1 MSKKTFLSR
10 SAAIAMSAVLLSSSM
25 SAYAV
30 SDISNHWA
38 KDNIQKFIDAGIING
53 YQDDTFRP
61 DNNMTRAEFATILSK
76 LLDDPNVPTEHRYT
90 DVPEN
95 AWYFDAVQKLCTLQ
109 IVSEDEKFNPQNNV
123 TREQVMVML
132 ARAMRLTATDTTVVN
147 KFSDA
152 DKISD
157 YALNAVAA
165 FVEKGYTNG
174 YEDGT
179 IRPKNN
185 ITRAECVKL
194 IDSLNLVPD
203 ADSLEGI
210 MKSIYKGVT
219 AQIPATDITTI
230 TADNVQYYL
239 GLKTMD
245 GIEEAIASEP
255 MISSAAH
262 SVCLVRVKDGTDVTK
277 MMNDIKENVNPQKWI
292 CVGVDPKNV
301 MVANQGNLILLVMD
315 DTAPQGFV
323 DSFNAIELGG
333 DTEEKP
339 EEKPEQDK
347 PVVTADGL
355 IQYNDFY
362 MDSMGT
368 INTQY
373 VTNFASKIES
383 ISNEYLKDAAN
394 IYYAVI
400 PSKQYFINDKVET
413 PFDYTSMMNIIR
425 SGIKSAKEI
434 DLTGTLELEDYLKTD
449 PHWKQEGLQEVLNTL
464 GKTMGFT
471 VDLSTYTK
479 NSVPNFTG
487 QHGYKKENFAHETM
501 TYLTNDAINN
511 AVVDNFV
518 DKTFTKVY
526 NTAKLE
532 SDTPYDMFLSGPT
545 PLITITNESAK
556 TDKELV
562 MFRDSYACSLA
573 PLLIENYKTITLVDL
588 RYMASSLLPQHVD
601 FTGKDV
607 LFMYNDQIINTVV
620 LK

>member
-30 SDISNHWA
+30 NDISNHWA
-38 KDNIQKFIDAGIING
+38 KDYIEKFIDAGVING
-53 YQDDTFRP
+53 YEDDTFRP
-61 DNNMTRAEFATILSK
+61 NNNMTRAEFATVLSK
-76 LLDDPNVPTEHRYT
+76 LLDDPSVPTDHRYT
-90 DVPEN
+90 DVPES

-109 IVSEDEKFNPQNNV
+109 IISEDEKFNPQNNI

-132 ARAMRLTATDTTVVN
+132 ARATRLTATDTSVVN

-152 DKISD
+152 NTISD
-157 YALNAVAA
+157 YALDAVAA
-165 FVEKGYTNG
+165 FVENGYTNG
-174 YEDGT
+174 YQDGT

-203 ADSLEGI
+203 ANSLEGI
-210 MKSIYKGVT
+210 MKSIYEGVELET
-219 AQIPATDITTI
+219 PATAITTI
-230 TADNVQYYL
+230 TADNVEYYL
-239 GLKTMD
+239 GLKTID

-255 MISSAAH
+255 MMSSSAH

-292 CVGVDPKNV
+292 CVGVDPENV
-301 MVANQGNLILLVMD
+301 MVTNKGNLILLVMD
-315 DTAPQGFV
+315 NTNPQGII
-323 DSFNAIELGG
+323 DSFNALELDGE
-333 DTEEKP
+333 TEEKP
-339 EEKPEQDK
+339 EEDK
-347 PVVTADGL
+347 PIVNADGL

-368 INTQY
+368 INTEY
-373 VTNFASKIES
+373 VTNFTNKVES
-383 ISNEYLKDAAN
+383 VCKEYLSGSSN

-400 PSKQYFINDKVET
+400 PSKQYFINDKVEN

-425 SGIKSAKEI
+425 SGITSAKEI
-434 DLTGTLELEDYLKTD
+434 DLTGTLELDDYLKTD
-449 PHWKQEGLQEVLNTL
+449 PHWKQEGLQGVLDAL
-464 GKTMGFT
+464 GETMGFT
-471 VDLSTYTK
+471 VDLSTFTK

-487 QHGYKKENFAHETM
+487 QHGYNKENFAHETM
-501 TYLTNDAINN
+501 TYLTNEAIDN
-511 AVVDNFV
+511 ATVDNFQ
-518 DKTFTKVY
+518 DKDFTKVY

-532 SDTPYDMFLSGPT
+532 TATPYDMFLSGST
-545 PLITITNESAK
+545 PLLTITNDSAK
-556 TDKELV
+556 SDKELV

-588 RYMASSLLPQHVD
+588 RYMASSLLPQYVD

-620 LK
+620 LR

>member
-30 SDISNHWA
+30 NDISNHWA
-38 KDNIQKFIDAGIING
+38 KDYIEKFIDAGVING
-53 YQDDTFRP
+53 YEDDTFRP
-61 DNNMTRAEFATILSK
+61 NNNMTRAEFATVLSK
-76 LLDDPNVPTEHRYT
+76 LLDDPSVPTDHRYT
-90 DVPEN
+90 DVPES

-109 IVSEDEKFNPQNNV
+109 IISEDEKFNPQHNI

-132 ARAMRLTATDTTVVN
+132 ARATRLTATDTSVVN

-152 DKISD
+152 NTISD
-157 YALNAVAA
+157 YALDAVAA
-165 FVEKGYTNG
+165 FVENGYTNG
-174 YEDGT
+174 YQDGT

-203 ADSLEGI
+203 ANSLEGI
-210 MKSIYKGVT
+210 MKSIYEGVELET
-219 AQIPATDITTI
+219 PATAITTI
-230 TADNVQYYL
+230 TADNVEYYL
-239 GLKTMD
+239 GLKTID

-255 MISSAAH
+255 MMSSSAH

-292 CVGVDPKNV
+292 CVGVDPENV
-301 MVANQGNLILLVMD
+301 MVTNKGNLILLVMD
-315 DTAPQGFV
+315 NTNPQGII
-323 DSFNAIELGG
+323 DSFNALELDGE
-333 DTEEKP
+333 TEEKP
-339 EEKPEQDK
+339 EEDK
-347 PVVTADGL
+347 PIVNADGL

-368 INTQY
+368 INTEY
-373 VTNFASKIES
+373 VTNFTNKVES
-383 ISNEYLKDAAN
+383 VCKEYLSGASN

-400 PSKQYFINDKVET
+400 PSKQYFINDKVEN

-425 SGIKSAKEI
+425 SGITSAKEI
-434 DLTGTLELEDYLKTD
+434 DLTGTLELDDYLKTD
-449 PHWKQEGLQEVLNTL
+449 PHWKQEGLQGVLDAL
-464 GKTMGFT
+464 GETMGFT
-471 VDLSTYTK
+471 VDLSTFTK

-487 QHGYKKENFAHETM
+487 QHGYNKENFAHETM
-501 TYLTNDAINN
+501 TYLTNEAIDN
-511 AVVDNFV
+511 ATVDNFQ
-518 DKTFTKVY
+518 DKDFTKVY

-532 SDTPYDMFLSGPT
+532 TATPYDMFLSGST
-545 PLITITNESAK
+545 PLLTITNDSAK
-556 TDKELV
+556 SDKELV

-588 RYMASSLLPQHVD
+588 RYMASSLLPQYVD

-620 LK
+620 LR

>member
-30 SDISNHWA
+30 NDISNHWA
-38 KDNIQKFIDAGIING
+38 KDYIEKFIDAGVING
-53 YQDDTFRP
+53 YEDDTFRP
-61 DNNMTRAEFATILSK
+61 NNNMTRAEFATVLSK
-76 LLDDPNVPTEHRYT
+76 LLDDPSVPTDHRYT
-90 DVPEN
+90 DVPES

-109 IVSEDEKFNPQNNV
+109 IISEDEKFNPQNNI

-132 ARAMRLTATDTTVVN
+132 ARATRLTATDKSVVN

-152 DKISD
+152 NTISD
-157 YALNAVAA
+157 YALDAVAA
-165 FVEKGYTNG
+165 FVENGYTNG
-174 YEDGT
+174 YQDGT

-203 ADSLEGI
+203 ANSLEGI
-210 MKSIYKGVT
+210 MKSIYEGVELET
-219 AQIPATDITTI
+219 PATAITTI
-230 TADNVQYYL
+230 TADNVEYYL
-239 GLKTMD
+239 GLKTID

-255 MISSAAH
+255 MMSSSAH

-277 MMNDIKENVNPQKWI
+277 MMSDIKENVNPQKWI
-292 CVGVDPKNV
+292 CVGVDPENV
-301 MVANQGNLILLVMD
+301 MVTNKGNLILLVMD
-315 DTAPQGFV
+315 NTNPQGII
-323 DSFNAIELGG
+323 DSFNALELDGE
-333 DTEEKP
+333 TEEKP
-339 EEKPEQDK
+339 EEDK
-347 PVVTADGL
+347 PIVNADGL

-368 INTQY
+368 INTEY
-373 VTNFASKIES
+373 VTNFTNKVES
-383 ISNEYLKDAAN
+383 VCKEYLSGASN

-400 PSKQYFINDKVET
+400 PSKQYFINDKVEN

-425 SGIKSAKEI
+425 SGITSAKEI
-434 DLTGTLELEDYLKTD
+434 DLTGTLELDDYLKTD
-449 PHWKQEGLQEVLNTL
+449 PHWKQEGLQGVLDAL
-464 GKTMGFT
+464 GETMGFT
-471 VDLSTYTK
+471 VDLSTFTK

-487 QHGYKKENFAHETM
+487 QHGYNKENFAHETM
-501 TYLTNDAINN
+501 TYLTNEAIDN
-511 AVVDNFV
+511 ATVDNFQ
-518 DKTFTKVY
+518 DKDFTKVY

-532 SDTPYDMFLSGPT
+532 TATPYDMFLSGST
-545 PLITITNESAK
+545 PLLTITNDSAK
-556 TDKELV
+556 SDKELV

-588 RYMASSLLPQHVD
+588 RYMASSLLPQYVD

-620 LK
+620 LR

>member
-30 SDISNHWA
+30 NDISNHWA
-38 KDNIQKFIDAGIING
+38 KDYIEKFIDAGVING
-53 YQDDTFRP
+53 YEDDTFRP
-61 DNNMTRAEFATILSK
+61 NNNMTRAEFATVLSK
-76 LLDDPNVPTEHRYT
+76 LLDDPSVPTDHRYT
-90 DVPEN
+90 DVPES

-109 IVSEDEKFNPQNNV
+109 IISEDEKFNPQNNI

-132 ARAMRLTATDTTVVN
+132 ARATRLTATDTSVVN

-152 DKISD
+152 NTISD
-157 YALNAVAA
+157 YALDAVAA
-165 FVEKGYTNG
+165 FVENGYTNG
-174 YEDGT
+174 YQDGT

-203 ADSLEGI
+203 ANSLEGI
-210 MKSIYKGVT
+210 MKSIYEGVEFET
-219 AQIPATDITTI
+219 PATAITTI
-230 TADNVQYYL
+230 TADNVEYYL
-239 GLKTMD
+239 GLKTID

-255 MISSAAH
+255 MMSSSAH

-292 CVGVDPKNV
+292 CVGVDPENV
-301 MVANQGNLILLVMD
+301 MVTNKGNLILLVMD
-315 DTAPQGFV
+315 NTNPQGII
-323 DSFNAIELGG
+323 DSFNALELDGE
-333 DTEEKP
+333 TEEKP
-339 EEKPEQDK
+339 EEDK
-347 PVVTADGL
+347 PIVNADGL

-368 INTQY
+368 INTEY
-373 VTNFASKIES
+373 VTNFTSKVES
-383 ISNEYLKDAAN
+383 VCKEYLSGASN

-400 PSKQYFINDKVET
+400 PSKQYFINDKVEN

-425 SGIKSAKEI
+425 SGITSAKEI
-434 DLTGTLELEDYLKTD
+434 DLTGTLELDDYLKTD
-449 PHWKQEGLQEVLNTL
+449 PHWKQEGLQGVLDAL
-464 GKTMGFT
+464 GETMGFT
-471 VDLSTYTK
+471 VDLSTFTK

-487 QHGYKKENFAHETM
+487 QHGYNKENFAHETM
-501 TYLTNDAINN
+501 TYLTNEAIDN
-511 AVVDNFV
+511 ATVDNFQ
-518 DKTFTKVY
+518 DKDFTKVY

-532 SDTPYDMFLSGPT
+532 TSTPYDMFLSGST
-545 PLITITNESAK
+545 PLLTITNDSAK
-556 TDKELV
+556 SDKELV

-588 RYMASSLLPQHVD
+588 RYMASSLLPQYVD

-620 LK
+620 LR

>member
-30 SDISNHWA
+30 NDISNHWA
-38 KDNIQKFIDAGIING
+38 KDYIEKFIDAGVING
-53 YQDDTFRP
+53 YEDDTFRP
-61 DNNMTRAEFATILSK
+61 NNNMTRAEFATVLSK
-76 LLDDPNVPTEHRYT
+76 LLDDPSVPTDHRYT
-90 DVPEN
+90 DVPES

-109 IVSEDEKFNPQNNV
+109 IISEDEKFNPQNNI

-132 ARAMRLTATDTTVVN
+132 ARATRLTATDTSVVN

-152 DKISD
+152 NTISD
-157 YALNAVAA
+157 YALDAVAA
-165 FVEKGYTNG
+165 FVENGYTNG
-174 YEDGT
+174 YQDGT

-203 ADSLEGI
+203 ANSLEGI
-210 MKSIYKGVT
+210 MKSIYEGVELET
-219 AQIPATDITTI
+219 PATAITTI
-230 TADNVQYYL
+230 TADNVEYYL
-239 GLKTMD
+239 GLKTID

-255 MISSAAH
+255 MMSSSAH

-292 CVGVDPKNV
+292 CVGVDPENV
-301 MVANQGNLILLVMD
+301 MVTNKGNLILLVMD
-315 DTAPQGFV
+315 NTNPQGII
-323 DSFNAIELGG
+323 DSFNALELDGE
-333 DTEEKP
+333 TEEKP
-339 EEKPEQDK
+339 EEDK
-347 PVVTADGL
+347 PIVNADGL

-368 INTQY
+368 MNTEY
-373 VTNFASKIES
+373 ITNFTNKVES
-383 ISNEYLKDAAN
+383 VCKEYLSGTSN

-400 PSKQYFINDKVET
+400 PSKQYFINDKVEN

-425 SGIKSAKEI
+425 SGITSAKEI
-434 DLTGTLELEDYLKTD
+434 DLTGTLELDDYLKTD
-449 PHWKQEGLQEVLNTL
+449 PHWKQEGLQGVLDAL
-464 GKTMGFT
+464 GETMGFT
-471 VDLSTYTK
+471 VDLSTFTK

-487 QHGYKKENFAHETM
+487 QHGYNKENFAHETM
-501 TYLTNDAINN
+501 TYLTNEAIDN
-511 AVVDNFV
+511 ATVDNFQ
-518 DKTFTKVY
+518 DKDFTKVY

-532 SDTPYDMFLSGPT
+532 TATPYDMFLSGST
-545 PLITITNESAK
+545 PLLTITNDSAK
-556 TDKELV
+556 SDKELV

-588 RYMASSLLPQHVD
+588 RYMASSLLPQYVD

-620 LK
+620 LR

>member
-30 SDISNHWA
+30 NDISNHWA
-38 KDNIQKFIDAGIING
+38 KDYIEKFIDAGVING
-53 YQDDTFRP
+53 YEDDTFRP
-61 DNNMTRAEFATILSK
+61 NNNMTRAEFATVLSK
-76 LLDDPNVPTEHRYT
+76 LLDDPSVPTDHRYT
-90 DVPEN
+90 DVPES

-109 IVSEDEKFNPQNNV
+109 IISEDEKFNPQNNI

-132 ARAMRLTATDTTVVN
+132 ARATRLTATDTSVVN

-152 DKISD
+152 NTISD
-157 YALNAVAA
+157 YALDAVAA
-165 FVEKGYTNG
+165 FVENGYTNG
-174 YEDGT
+174 YQDGT

-203 ADSLEGI
+203 ANSLEGI
-210 MKSIYKGVT
+210 MKSIYEGVEFET
-219 AQIPATDITTI
+219 PATAITTI
-230 TADNVQYYL
+230 TADNVEYYL
-239 GLKTMD
+239 GLKTID

-255 MISSAAH
+255 MMSSSAH

-277 MMNDIKENVNPQKWI
+277 MMSDIKENVNPQKWI
-292 CVGVDPKNV
+292 CVGVDPENV
-301 MVANQGNLILLVMD
+301 MVTNKGNLILLVMD
-315 DTAPQGFV
+315 NTNPQGII
-323 DSFNAIELGG
+323 DSFNALELDGE
-333 DTEEKP
+333 TEEKP
-339 EEKPEQDK
+339 EEDK
-347 PVVTADGL
+347 PIVNADGL

-368 INTQY
+368 INTEY
-373 VTNFASKIES
+373 VTNFTNKVES
-383 ISNEYLKDAAN
+383 VCKEYLSGASN

-400 PSKQYFINDKVET
+400 PSKQYFINDKVEN

-425 SGIKSAKEI
+425 SGITSAKEI
-434 DLTGTLELEDYLKTD
+434 DLTGTLELDDYLKTD
-449 PHWKQEGLQEVLNTL
+449 PHWKQEGLQGVLDAL
-464 GKTMGFT
+464 GETMGFT
-471 VDLSTYTK
+471 VDLSTFTK

-487 QHGYKKENFAHETM
+487 QHGYNKENFAHETM
-501 TYLTNDAINN
+501 TYLTNEAIDN
-511 AVVDNFV
+511 ATVDNFQ
-518 DKTFTKVY
+518 DKDFTKVY

-532 SDTPYDMFLSGPT
+532 TATPYDMFLSGST
-545 PLITITNESAK
+545 PLLTITNDSAK
-556 TDKELV
+556 SDKELV

-588 RYMASSLLPQHVD
+588 RYMASSLLPQYVD

-620 LK
+620 LR

>member
-30 SDISNHWA
+30 NDISNHWA
-38 KDNIQKFIDAGIING
+38 KDYIEKFIDAGVING
-53 YQDDTFRP
+53 YEDDTFRP
-61 DNNMTRAEFATILSK
+61 NNNMTRAEFATVLSK
-76 LLDDPNVPTEHRYT
+76 LLDDPSVPTDHRYT
-90 DVPEN
+90 DVPES

-109 IVSEDEKFNPQNNV
+109 IISEDEKFNPQNNI

-132 ARAMRLTATDTTVVN
+132 ARATRLTATDTSVVN

-152 DKISD
+152 NTISD
-157 YALNAVAA
+157 YALDAVAA
-165 FVEKGYTNG
+165 FVENGYTNG
-174 YEDGT
+174 YQDGT

-203 ADSLEGI
+203 ANSLEGI
-210 MKSIYKGVT
+210 MKSIYEGVELET
-219 AQIPATDITTI
+219 PATAITTI
-230 TADNVQYYL
+230 TADNVEYYL
-239 GLKTMD
+239 GLKTID

-255 MISSAAH
+255 MMSSSAH

-277 MMNDIKENVNPQKWI
+277 MMSDIKENVNPQKWI
-292 CVGVDPKNV
+292 CVGVDPENV
-301 MVANQGNLILLVMD
+301 MVTNKGNLILLVMD
-315 DTAPQGFV
+315 NTNPQGII
-323 DSFNAIELGG
+323 DSFNALELDGE
-333 DTEEKP
+333 TEEKP
-339 EEKPEQDK
+339 EEDK
-347 PVVTADGL
+347 PIVNADGL

-368 INTQY
+368 INTEY
-373 VTNFASKIES
+373 VTNFTSKVES
-383 ISNEYLKDAAN
+383 VCKEYLSGASN

-400 PSKQYFINDKVET
+400 PSKQYFINDKVEN

-425 SGIKSAKEI
+425 SGITSAKEI
-434 DLTGTLELEDYLKTD
+434 DLTGTLELDDYLKTD
-449 PHWKQEGLQEVLNTL
+449 PHWKQEGLQGVLDAL
-464 GKTMGFT
+464 GETMGFT
-471 VDLSTYTK
+471 VDLSTFTK

-487 QHGYKKENFAHETM
+487 QHGYNKENFAHETM
-501 TYLTNDAINN
+501 TYLTNEAIDN
-511 AVVDNFV
+511 ATVDNFQ
-518 DKTFTKVY
+518 DKDFTKVY

-532 SDTPYDMFLSGPT
+532 TSTPYDMFLSGST
-545 PLITITNESAK
+545 PLLTITNDSAK
-556 TDKELV
+556 SDKELV

-588 RYMASSLLPQHVD
+588 RYMASSLLPQYVD

-620 LK
+620 LR

>member
-30 SDISNHWA
+30 NDISNHWA
-38 KDNIQKFIDAGIING
+38 KDYIEKFIDAGVING
-53 YQDDTFRP
+53 YEDDTFRP
-61 DNNMTRAEFATILSK
+61 NNNMTRAEFATVLSK
-76 LLDDPNVPTEHRYT
+76 LLDDPSVPTDHRYT
-90 DVPEN
+90 DVPES

-109 IVSEDEKFNPQNNV
+109 IISEDEKFNPQNNI

-132 ARAMRLTATDTTVVN
+132 ARATRLTATDTSVVN

-152 DKISD
+152 NTISD
-157 YALNAVAA
+157 YALDAVAA
-165 FVEKGYTNG
+165 FVENGYTNG
-174 YEDGT
+174 YQDGT

-203 ADSLEGI
+203 ANSLEGI
-210 MKSIYKGVT
+210 MKSIYEGVELET
-219 AQIPATDITTI
+219 PATAITTI
-230 TADNVQYYL
+230 TADNVEYYL
-239 GLKTMD
+239 GLKTID

-255 MISSAAH
+255 MMSSSAH

-292 CVGVDPKNV
+292 CVGVDPENV
-301 MVANQGNLILLVMD
+301 MVTNKGNLILLVMD
-315 DTAPQGFV
+315 NTNPQGII
-323 DSFNAIELGG
+323 DSFNALELDGE
-333 DTEEKP
+333 TEEKP
-339 EEKPEQDK
+339 EEDK
-347 PVVTADGL
+347 PIVNADGL

-368 INTQY
+368 INTEY
-373 VTNFASKIES
+373 VTNFTNKVES
-383 ISNEYLKDAAN
+383 VCKEYLSGAPN

-400 PSKQYFINDKVET
+400 PSKQYFINDKVEN

-425 SGIKSAKEI
+425 SGITSAKEI
-434 DLTGTLELEDYLKTD
+434 DLTGTLELDDYLKTD
-449 PHWKQEGLQEVLNTL
+449 PHWKQEGLQGVLDAL
-464 GKTMGFT
+464 GETMGFT
-471 VDLSTYTK
+471 VDLSTFTK

-487 QHGYKKENFAHETM
+487 QHGYNKENFAHETM
-501 TYLTNDAINN
+501 TYLTNEAIDN
-511 AVVDNFV
+511 ATVDNFQ
-518 DKTFTKVY
+518 DKDFTKVY

-532 SDTPYDMFLSGPT
+532 TATPYDMFLSGST
-545 PLITITNESAK
+545 PLLTITNDSAK
-556 TDKELV
+556 SDKELV

-588 RYMASSLLPQHVD
+588 RYMASSLLPQYVD

-620 LK
+620 LR

>member
-30 SDISNHWA
+30 NDISNHWA
-38 KDNIQKFIDAGIING
+38 KDYIEKFIDAGVING
-53 YQDDTFRP
+53 YEDDTFRP
-61 DNNMTRAEFATILSK
+61 NNNMTRAEFATVLSK
-76 LLDDPNVPTEHRYT
+76 LLDDPSVPTDHRYT
-90 DVPEN
+90 DVPES

-109 IVSEDEKFNPQNNV
+109 IISEDEKFNPQNNI

-132 ARAMRLTATDTTVVN
+132 ARATRLTATDTSVVN

-152 DKISD
+152 NTISD
-157 YALNAVAA
+157 YALDAVAA
-165 FVEKGYTNG
+165 FVENGYTNG
-174 YEDGT
+174 YQDGT

-203 ADSLEGI
+203 ANSLEGI
-210 MKSIYKGVT
+210 MKSIYEGVEFE
-219 AQIPATDITTI
+219 APATAITTI
-230 TADNVQYYL
+230 TADNVEYYL
-239 GLKTMD
+239 GLKTID

-255 MISSAAH
+255 MMSSSAH

-292 CVGVDPKNV
+292 CVGVDPENV
-301 MVANQGNLILLVMD
+301 MVTNKGNLILLVMD
-315 DTAPQGFV
+315 NTNPQGII
-323 DSFNAIELGG
+323 DSFNALELDGE
-333 DTEEKP
+333 TEEKP
-339 EEKPEQDK
+339 EEDK
-347 PVVTADGL
+347 PIVNADGL

-368 INTQY
+368 INTEY
-373 VTNFASKIES
+373 VTNFTNKVES
-383 ISNEYLKDAAN
+383 VCKEYLSGASN

-400 PSKQYFINDKVET
+400 PSKQYFINDKVEN

-425 SGIKSAKEI
+425 SGITSAKEI
-434 DLTGTLELEDYLKTD
+434 DLTGTLELDDYLKTD
-449 PHWKQEGLQEVLNTL
+449 PHWKQEGLQGVLDAL
-464 GKTMGFT
+464 GETMGFT
-471 VDLSTYTK
+471 VDLSTFTK

-487 QHGYKKENFAHETM
+487 QHGYNKENFAHETM
-501 TYLTNDAINN
+501 TYLTNEAIDN
-511 AVVDNFV
+511 ATVDNFQ
-518 DKTFTKVY
+518 DKDFTKVY

-532 SDTPYDMFLSGPT
+532 TSTPYDMFLSGST
-545 PLITITNESAK
+545 PLLTITNDSAK
-556 TDKELV
+556 SDKELV

-588 RYMASSLLPQHVD
+588 RYMASSLLPQYVD

-620 LK
+620 LR

>member
-30 SDISNHWA
+30 NDISNHWA
-38 KDNIQKFIDAGIING
+38 KDYIEKFIDAGVING
-53 YQDDTFRP
+53 YEDDTFRP
-61 DNNMTRAEFATILSK
+61 NNNMTRAEFATVLSK
-76 LLDDPNVPTEHRYT
+76 LLDDPSVPTDHRYT
-90 DVPEN
+90 DVPES

-109 IVSEDEKFNPQNNV
+109 IISEDEKFNPQNNI

-132 ARAMRLTATDTTVVN
+132 ARATRLTATDTSVVN

-152 DKISD
+152 NTISD
-157 YALNAVAA
+157 YALDAVAA
-165 FVEKGYTNG
+165 FVENGYTNG
-174 YEDGT
+174 YQDGT

-203 ADSLEGI
+203 ANSLEGI
-210 MKSIYKGVT
+210 MKSIYEGVEFE
-219 AQIPATDITTI
+219 APATAITTI
-230 TADNVQYYL
+230 TADNVEYYL
-239 GLKTMD
+239 GLKTID

-255 MISSAAH
+255 MMSSSAH

-277 MMNDIKENVNPQKWI
+277 MMSDIKENVNPQKWI
-292 CVGVDPKNV
+292 CVGVDPENV
-301 MVANQGNLILLVMD
+301 MVTNKGNLILLVMD
-315 DTAPQGFV
+315 NTNPQGII
-323 DSFNAIELGG
+323 DSFNALELDGE
-333 DTEEKP
+333 TEEKP
-339 EEKPEQDK
+339 EEDK
-347 PVVTADGL
+347 PIVNADGL

-368 INTQY
+368 INTEY
-373 VTNFASKIES
+373 VTNFTNKVES
-383 ISNEYLKDAAN
+383 VCKEYLSGASN

-400 PSKQYFINDKVET
+400 PSKQYFINDKVEN

-425 SGIKSAKEI
+425 SGITSAKEI
-434 DLTGTLELEDYLKTD
+434 DLTGTLELDDYLKTD
-449 PHWKQEGLQEVLNTL
+449 PHWKQEGLQGVLDAL
-464 GKTMGFT
+464 GETMGFT
-471 VDLSTYTK
+471 VDLSTFTK

-487 QHGYKKENFAHETM
+487 QHGYNKENFAHETM
-501 TYLTNDAINN
+501 TYLTNEAIDN
-511 AVVDNFV
+511 ATVDNFQ
-518 DKTFTKVY
+518 DKDFTKVY

-532 SDTPYDMFLSGPT
+532 TATPYDMFLSGST
-545 PLITITNESAK
+545 PLLTITNDSAK
-556 TDKELV
+556 SDKELV

-588 RYMASSLLPQHVD
+588 RYMASSLLPQYVD

-620 LK
+620 LR

>member
-30 SDISNHWA
+30 NDISNHWA
-38 KDNIQKFIDAGIING
+38 KDYIEKFIDAGVING
-53 YQDDTFRP
+53 YEDDTFRP
-61 DNNMTRAEFATILSK
+61 NNNMTRAEFATVLSK
-76 LLDDPNVPTEHRYT
+76 LLDDPSVPTDHRYT
-90 DVPEN
+90 DVPES

-109 IVSEDEKFNPQNNV
+109 IISEDEKFNPQNNI

-132 ARAMRLTATDTTVVN
+132 ARATRLTATDTSVVN

-152 DKISD
+152 NTISD
-157 YALNAVAA
+157 YALDAVAA
-165 FVEKGYTNG
+165 FVENGYTNG
-174 YEDGT
+174 YQDGT

-203 ADSLEGI
+203 ANSLEGI
-210 MKSIYKGVT
+210 MKSIYEGVEFET
-219 AQIPATDITTI
+219 PATAITTI
-230 TADNVQYYL
+230 TADNVEYYL
-239 GLKTMD
+239 GLKTID

-255 MISSAAH
+255 MMSSSAH

-292 CVGVDPKNV
+292 CVGVDPENV
-301 MVANQGNLILLVMD
+301 MVTNKGNLILLVMD
-315 DTAPQGFV
+315 NTNPQGII
-323 DSFNAIELGG
+323 DSFNALELDGE
-333 DTEEKP
+333 TEEKP
-339 EEKPEQDK
+339 EEDK
-347 PVVTADGL
+347 PIVNADGL

-368 INTQY
+368 INTEY
-373 VTNFASKIES
+373 VTNFTNKVES
-383 ISNEYLKDAAN
+383 VCKEYLSGSSN

-400 PSKQYFINDKVET
+400 PSKQYFINDKVEN

-425 SGIKSAKEI
+425 SGITSAKEI
-434 DLTGTLELEDYLKTD
+434 DLTGTLELDDYLKTD
-449 PHWKQEGLQEVLNTL
+449 PHWKQEGLQGVLDAL
-464 GKTMGFT
+464 GETMGFT
-471 VDLSTYTK
+471 VDLSTFTK

-487 QHGYKKENFAHETM
+487 QHGYNKENFAHETM
-501 TYLTNDAINN
+501 TYLTNEAINN
-511 AVVDNFV
+511 ATVDNFQ
-518 DKTFTKVY
+518 DKDFTKVY

-532 SDTPYDMFLSGPT
+532 TATPYDMFLSGST
-545 PLITITNESAK
+545 PLLTITNDSAK
-556 TDKELV
+556 SDKELV

-588 RYMASSLLPQHVD
+588 RYMASSLLPQYVD

-620 LK
+620 LR

>member
-30 SDISNHWA
+30 NDISNHWA
-38 KDNIQKFIDAGIING
+38 KDYIEKFIDAGVING
-53 YQDDTFRP
+53 YEDDTFRP
-61 DNNMTRAEFATILSK
+61 NNNMTRAEFATVLSK
-76 LLDDPNVPTEHRYT
+76 LLDDPSVPTDHRYT
-90 DVPEN
+90 DVPES

-109 IVSEDEKFNPQNNV
+109 IISEDEKFNPQNNI

-132 ARAMRLTATDTTVVN
+132 ARATRLTATDTSVVN

-152 DKISD
+152 NTISD
-157 YALNAVAA
+157 YALDAVAA
-165 FVEKGYTNG
+165 FVENGYTNG
-174 YEDGT
+174 YQDGT

-203 ADSLEGI
+203 ANSLEGI
-210 MKSIYKGVT
+210 MKSIYEGVELET
-219 AQIPATDITTI
+219 PATAITTI
-230 TADNVQYYL
+230 TANNVEYYL
-239 GLKTMD
+239 GLKTID

-255 MISSAAH
+255 MMSSSAH
-262 SVCLVRVKDGTDVTK
+262 SICLVRVKDGTDVTK
-277 MMNDIKENVNPQKWI
+277 MMSDIKENVNPQKWI
-292 CVGVDPKNV
+292 CVGVDPENV
-301 MVANQGNLILLVMD
+301 MVTNKGNLILLVMD
-315 DTAPQGFV
+315 NTNPQGII
-323 DSFNAIELGG
+323 DSFNALELDGE
-333 DTEEKP
+333 TEEKP
-339 EEKPEQDK
+339 EEDK
-347 PVVTADGL
+347 PIVNADGL

-368 INTQY
+368 INTEY
-373 VTNFASKIES
+373 VTNFTNKVES
-383 ISNEYLKDAAN
+383 VCKEYLSGASN

-400 PSKQYFINDKVET
+400 PSKQYFINDKVEN

-425 SGIKSAKEI
+425 SGITSAKEI
-434 DLTGTLELEDYLKTD
+434 DLTGTLELDDYLKTD
-449 PHWKQEGLQEVLNTL
+449 PHWKQEGLQGVLDAL
-464 GKTMGFT
+464 GETMGFT
-471 VDLSTYTK
+471 VDLSTFTK

-487 QHGYKKENFAHETM
+487 QHGYNKENFAHETM
-501 TYLTNDAINN
+501 TYLTNEAIDN
-511 AVVDNFV
+511 ATVDNFQ
-518 DKTFTKVY
+518 DKDFTKVY

-532 SDTPYDMFLSGPT
+532 TATPYDMFLSGST
-545 PLITITNESAK
+545 PLLTITNDPAK
-556 TDKELV
+556 SDKELV

-588 RYMASSLLPQHVD
+588 RYMASSLLPQYVD

-620 LK
+620 LR

>member
-30 SDISNHWA
+30 NDISNHWA
-38 KDNIQKFIDAGIING
+38 KDYIEKFIDAGVING
-53 YQDDTFRP
+53 YEDDTFRP
-61 DNNMTRAEFATILSK
+61 NNNMTRAEFATVLSK
-76 LLDDPNVPTEHRYT
+76 LLDDPSVPTDHRYT
-90 DVPEN
+90 DVPES

-109 IVSEDEKFNPQNNV
+109 IISEDEKFNPQNNI

-132 ARAMRLTATDTTVVN
+132 ARATRLTATDTSVVN

-152 DKISD
+152 NTISD
-157 YALNAVAA
+157 YALDAVAA
-165 FVEKGYTNG
+165 FVENGYTNG
-174 YEDGT
+174 YQDGT

-185 ITRAECVKL
+185 ITRAECVKF

-203 ADSLEGI
+203 ANSLEGI
-210 MKSIYKGVT
+210 MKSIYEGVELET
-219 AQIPATDITTI
+219 PATAITTI
-230 TADNVQYYL
+230 TADNVEYYL
-239 GLKTMD
+239 GLKTID

-255 MISSAAH
+255 MMSSSAH

-292 CVGVDPKNV
+292 CVGVDPENV
-301 MVANQGNLILLVMD
+301 MVTNKGNLILLVMD
-315 DTAPQGFV
+315 NTNPQGII
-323 DSFNAIELGG
+323 DSFNALELDGE
-333 DTEEKP
+333 TEEKP
-339 EEKPEQDK
+339 EEDK
-347 PVVTADGL
+347 PIVNADGL

-368 INTQY
+368 INTEY
-373 VTNFASKIES
+373 VTNFTNKVES
-383 ISNEYLKDAAN
+383 VCKEYLSGASN

-400 PSKQYFINDKVET
+400 PSKQYFINDKVEN

-425 SGIKSAKEI
+425 SGITSAKEI
-434 DLTGTLELEDYLKTD
+434 DLTGTLELDDYLKTD
-449 PHWKQEGLQEVLNTL
+449 PHWKQEGLQGVLDAL
-464 GKTMGFT
+464 GETMGFT
-471 VDLSTYTK
+471 VDLSTFTK

-487 QHGYKKENFAHETM
+487 QHGYNKENFAHETM
-501 TYLTNDAINN
+501 TYLTNEAIDN
-511 AVVDNFV
+511 ATVDNFQ
-518 DKTFTKVY
+518 DKDFTKVY

-532 SDTPYDMFLSGPT
+532 TATPYDMFLSGST
-545 PLITITNESAK
+545 PLLTITNDSAK
-556 TDKELV
+556 SDKELV

-588 RYMASSLLPQHVD
+588 RYMASSLLPQYVD

-620 LK
+620 LR

>member
-30 SDISNHWA
+30 NDISNHWA
-38 KDNIQKFIDAGIING
+38 KDYIEKFIDAGVING
-53 YQDDTFRP
+53 YEDDTFRP
-61 DNNMTRAEFATILSK
+61 NNNMTRAEFATVLSK
-76 LLDDPNVPTEHRYT
+76 LLDDPSVPTDHRYT
-90 DVPEN
+90 DVPES

-109 IVSEDEKFNPQNNV
+109 IISEDEKFNPQNNI

-132 ARAMRLTATDTTVVN
+132 ARATRLTATDTSVVN

-152 DKISD
+152 NTISD
-157 YALNAVAA
+157 YALDAVAA
-165 FVEKGYTNG
+165 FVENGYTNG
-174 YEDGT
+174 YQDGT

-203 ADSLEGI
+203 ANSLEGI
-210 MKSIYKGVT
+210 MKSIYEGVELET
-219 AQIPATDITTI
+219 PATAITTI
-230 TADNVQYYL
+230 TADNVEYYL
-239 GLKTMD
+239 GLKTID

-255 MISSAAH
+255 MMSSSAH

-277 MMNDIKENVNPQKWI
+277 MMSDIKENVNPQKWI
-292 CVGVDPKNV
+292 CVGVDPENV
-301 MVANQGNLILLVMD
+301 MVTNKGNLILLVMD
-315 DTAPQGFV
+315 NTNPQGII
-323 DSFNAIELGG
+323 DSFNALELDGE
-333 DTEEKP
+333 TEEKP
-339 EEKPEQDK
+339 EEDK
-347 PVVTADGL
+347 PIVNADGL

-368 INTQY
+368 INTEY
-373 VTNFASKIES
+373 VTNFTNKVE
-383 ISNEYLKDAAN
+383 NVCKEYLSGASN

-400 PSKQYFINDKVET
+400 PSKQYFINDKVEN
-413 PFDYTSMMNIIR
+413 PFDYTYMMNIIR
-425 SGIKSAKEI
+425 SGITSAKEI
-434 DLTGTLELEDYLKTD
+434 DLTGTLELDDYLKTD
-449 PHWKQEGLQEVLNTL
+449 PHWKQEGLQGVLDAL
-464 GKTMGFT
+464 GETMGFT
-471 VDLSTYTK
+471 VDLSTFTK

-487 QHGYKKENFAHETM
+487 QHGYNKENFAHETM
-501 TYLTNDAINN
+501 TYLTNEAIDN
-511 AVVDNFV
+511 ATVDNFQ
-518 DKTFTKVY
+518 DKDFTKVY

-532 SDTPYDMFLSGPT
+532 TATPYDMFLSGST
-545 PLITITNESAK
+545 PLLTITNDSAK
-556 TDKELV
+556 SDKELV

-588 RYMASSLLPQHVD
+588 RYMASSLLPQYVD

-620 LK
+620 LR

>member
-30 SDISNHWA
+30 NDISNHWA
-38 KDNIQKFIDAGIING
+38 KDYIEKFIDAGVING
-53 YQDDTFRP
+53 YEDDTFRP
-61 DNNMTRAEFATILSK
+61 NNNMTRAEFATVLSK
-76 LLDDPNVPTEHRYT
+76 LLDDPSVPTDHRYT
-90 DVPEN
+90 DVPES

-109 IVSEDEKFNPQNNV
+109 IISEDEKFNPQNNI

-132 ARAMRLTATDTTVVN
+132 ARATRLTATDTSVVN

-152 DKISD
+152 NTISD
-157 YALNAVAA
+157 YALDAVAA
-165 FVEKGYTNG
+165 FVENGYTNG
-174 YEDGT
+174 YQDGT

-203 ADSLEGI
+203 ANSLEGI
-210 MKSIYKGVT
+210 MKSIYEGVELET
-219 AQIPATDITTI
+219 PATAITTI
-230 TADNVQYYL
+230 TADNVEYYL
-239 GLKTMD
+239 GLKTID

-255 MISSAAH
+255 MMSSSAH

-292 CVGVDPKNV
+292 CVGVDPENV
-301 MVANQGNLILLVMD
+301 MVTNKGNLILFVMD
-315 DTAPQGFV
+315 NTNPQGII
-323 DSFNAIELGG
+323 DSFNALELDGE
-333 DTEEKP
+333 TEEKP
-339 EEKPEQDK
+339 EEDK
-347 PVVTADGL
+347 PIVNADGL

-368 INTQY
+368 INTEY
-373 VTNFASKIES
+373 VTNFTNKVES
-383 ISNEYLKDAAN
+383 VCKEYLSGASN

-400 PSKQYFINDKVET
+400 PSKQYFINDKVEN

-425 SGIKSAKEI
+425 SGITSAKEI
-434 DLTGTLELEDYLKTD
+434 DLTGTLELDDYLKTD
-449 PHWKQEGLQEVLNTL
+449 PHWKQEGLQGVLDAL
-464 GKTMGFT
+464 GETMGFT
-471 VDLSTYTK
+471 VDLSTFTK

-487 QHGYKKENFAHETM
+487 QHGYNKENFAHETM
-501 TYLTNDAINN
+501 TYLTNEAIDN
-511 AVVDNFV
+511 ATVDNFQ
-518 DKTFTKVY
+518 DKDFTKVY

-532 SDTPYDMFLSGPT
+532 TATPYDMFLSGST
-545 PLITITNESAK
+545 PLLTITNDSAK
-556 TDKELV
+556 SDKELV

-588 RYMASSLLPQHVD
+588 RYMASSLLPQYVD

-620 LK
+620 LR

>member
-30 SDISNHWA
+30 NDISNHWA
-38 KDNIQKFIDAGIING
+38 KDYIEKFIDAGVING
-53 YQDDTFRP
+53 YEDDTFRP
-61 DNNMTRAEFATILSK
+61 NNNMTRAEFATVLSK
-76 LLDDPNVPTEHRYT
+76 LLDDPSVPTDHRYT
-90 DVPEN
+90 DVPES

-109 IVSEDEKFNPQNNV
+109 IISEDEKFNPQNNI

-132 ARAMRLTATDTTVVN
+132 ARATRLTATDTSVVN

-152 DKISD
+152 NTISD
-157 YALNAVAA
+157 YALDAVAA
-165 FVEKGYTNG
+165 FVENGYTNG
-174 YEDGT
+174 YQDGT

-203 ADSLEGI
+203 ANSLEGI
-210 MKSIYKGVT
+210 MKSIYEGVEFE
-219 AQIPATDITTI
+219 APATAITTI
-230 TADNVQYYL
+230 TADNVEYYL
-239 GLKTMD
+239 GLKTID

-255 MISSAAH
+255 MMSSSAH

-292 CVGVDPKNV
+292 CVGVDPENV
-301 MVANQGNLILLVMD
+301 MVTNKGNLILLVMD
-315 DTAPQGFV
+315 NTNPQGII
-323 DSFNAIELGG
+323 DSFNALELDGE
-333 DTEEKP
+333 TEEKP
-339 EEKPEQDK
+339 EEDK
-347 PVVTADGL
+347 PIVNADGL

-368 INTQY
+368 INTEY
-373 VTNFASKIES
+373 VTNFTNKVES
-383 ISNEYLKDAAN
+383 VCKEYLSGASN

-400 PSKQYFINDKVET
+400 PSKQYFINDKVEN

-425 SGIKSAKEI
+425 SGITSAKEI
-434 DLTGTLELEDYLKTD
+434 DLTGTLELDDYLKTD
-449 PHWKQEGLQEVLNTL
+449 PHWKQEGLQGVLDAL
-464 GKTMGFT
+464 GETMGFT
-471 VDLSTYTK
+471 VDLSTFTK

-487 QHGYKKENFAHETM
+487 QHGYNKENFAHETM
-501 TYLTNDAINN
+501 TYLTNEAIDN
-511 AVVDNFV
+511 ATVDNFQ
-518 DKTFTKVY
+518 DKDFTKVY
-526 NTAKLE
+526 NTANLE
-532 SDTPYDMFLSGPT
+532 TATPYDMFLSGST
-545 PLITITNESAK
+545 PLLTITNDSAK
-556 TDKELV
+556 SDKELV

-588 RYMASSLLPQHVD
+588 RYMASSLLPQYVD

-620 LK
+620 LR

>member
-30 SDISNHWA
+30 NDISNHWA
-38 KDNIQKFIDAGIING
+38 KDYIEKFIDAGVING
-53 YQDDTFRP
+53 YEDDTFRP
-61 DNNMTRAEFATILSK
+61 NNNMTRAEFATVLSK
-76 LLDDPNVPTEHRYT
+76 LLDDPSVPTDHRYT
-90 DVPEN
+90 DVPES

-109 IVSEDEKFNPQNNV
+109 IISEDEKFNPQNNI

-132 ARAMRLTATDTTVVN
+132 ARATRLTATDTSVVN

-152 DKISD
+152 NTISD
-157 YALNAVAA
+157 YALDAVAA
-165 FVEKGYTNG
+165 FVENGYTNG
-174 YEDGT
+174 YQDGT

-203 ADSLEGI
+203 ANSLEGI
-210 MKSIYKGVT
+210 MKSIYEGVEFE
-219 AQIPATDITTI
+219 APATAITTI
-230 TADNVQYYL
+230 TADNVEYYL
-239 GLKTMD
+239 GLKTID

-255 MISSAAH
+255 MMSSSAH

-292 CVGVDPKNV
+292 CVGVDPENV
-301 MVANQGNLILLVMD
+301 MVTNKGNLILLVMD
-315 DTAPQGFV
+315 NTNPQGII
-323 DSFNAIELGG
+323 DSFNALELDGE
-333 DTEEKP
+333 TEEKP
-339 EEKPEQDK
+339 EEDK
-347 PVVTADGL
+347 PIVNADGL

-368 INTQY
+368 INTEY
-373 VTNFASKIES
+373 VTNFTSKVES
-383 ISNEYLKDAAN
+383 VCKEYLSGASN

-400 PSKQYFINDKVET
+400 PSKQYFINDKVEN

-425 SGIKSAKEI
+425 SGITIAKEI
-434 DLTGTLELEDYLKTD
+434 DLTGTLELDDYLKTD
-449 PHWKQEGLQEVLNTL
+449 PHWKQEGLQGVLDAL
-464 GKTMGFT
+464 GETMGFT
-471 VDLSTYTK
+471 VDLSTFTK

-487 QHGYKKENFAHETM
+487 QHGYNKENFAHETM
-501 TYLTNDAINN
+501 TYLTNEAIDN
-511 AVVDNFV
+511 ATVDNFQ
-518 DKTFTKVY
+518 DKDFTKVY

-532 SDTPYDMFLSGPT
+532 TATPYDMFLSGST
-545 PLITITNESAK
+545 PLLTITNDSAK
-556 TDKELV
+556 SDKELV

-588 RYMASSLLPQHVD
+588 RYMASSLLPQYVD

-620 LK
+620 LR

>member
-30 SDISNHWA
+30 NDISNHWA
-38 KDNIQKFIDAGIING
+38 KDYIEKFIDAGVING
-53 YQDDTFRP
+53 YEDDTFRP
-61 DNNMTRAEFATILSK
+61 NNNMTRAEFATVLSK
-76 LLDDPNVPTEHRYT
+76 LLDDPSVPTDHRYT
-90 DVPEN
+90 DVPES

-109 IVSEDEKFNPQNNV
+109 IISEDEKFNPQNNI

-132 ARAMRLTATDTTVVN
+132 ARATRLTATDTSVVN

-152 DKISD
+152 NTISD
-157 YALNAVAA
+157 YALDAVAA
-165 FVEKGYTNG
+165 FVENGYTNG
-174 YEDGT
+174 YQDGT

-203 ADSLEGI
+203 ANSLEGI
-210 MKSIYKGVT
+210 MKSIYEGVELET
-219 AQIPATDITTI
+219 PATAITTI
-230 TADNVQYYL
+230 TADNVEYYL
-239 GLKTMD
+239 GLKTID

-255 MISSAAH
+255 MMSSSAH

-292 CVGVDPKNV
+292 CVGVDPENV
-301 MVANQGNLILLVMD
+301 MVTNKGNLILLVMD
-315 DTAPQGFV
+315 NTNPQGII
-323 DSFNAIELGG
+323 DSFNALELDGE
-333 DTEEKP
+333 TEEKS
-339 EEKPEQDK
+339 EEDK
-347 PVVTADGL
+347 PIVNADGL

-368 INTQY
+368 INTEY
-373 VTNFASKIES
+373 VTNFTNKVES
-383 ISNEYLKDAAN
+383 VCKEYLSGASN

-400 PSKQYFINDKVET
+400 PSKQYFINDKVEN

-425 SGIKSAKEI
+425 SGITSAKEI
-434 DLTGTLELEDYLKTD
+434 DLTGTLELDDYLKTD
-449 PHWKQEGLQEVLNTL
+449 PHWKQEGLQGVLDAL
-464 GKTMGFT
+464 GETMGFT
-471 VDLSTYTK
+471 VDLSTFTK

-487 QHGYKKENFAHETM
+487 QHGYNKENFAHETM
-501 TYLTNDAINN
+501 TYLTNEAIDN
-511 AVVDNFV
+511 ATVDNFQ
-518 DKTFTKVY
+518 DKDFTKVY

-532 SDTPYDMFLSGPT
+532 TATPYDMFLSGST
-545 PLITITNESAK
+545 PLLTITNDSAK
-556 TDKELV
+556 SDKELV

-588 RYMASSLLPQHVD
+588 RYMASSLLPQYVD

-620 LK
+620 LR

>member
-30 SDISNHWA
+30 NDISNHWA
-38 KDNIQKFIDAGIING
+38 KDYIEKFIDAGVING
-53 YQDDTFRP
+53 YEDDTFRP
-61 DNNMTRAEFATILSK
+61 NNNMTRAEFATVLSK
-76 LLDDPNVPTEHRYT
+76 LLDDPSVPTDHRYT
-90 DVPEN
+90 DVPES

-109 IVSEDEKFNPQNNV
+109 IISEDEKFNPQNNI

-132 ARAMRLTATDTTVVN
+132 ARATRLTATDTSVVN

-152 DKISD
+152 NTISD
-157 YALNAVAA
+157 YALDAVAA
-165 FVEKGYTNG
+165 FVENGYTNG
-174 YEDGT
+174 YQDGT

-203 ADSLEGI
+203 ANSLEGI
-210 MKSIYKGVT
+210 MKSIYEGVEFET
-219 AQIPATDITTI
+219 PATAITTI
-230 TADNVQYYL
+230 TADNVEYYL
-239 GLKTMD
+239 GLKTID

-255 MISSAAH
+255 MMSSSAH

-292 CVGVDPKNV
+292 CVGVDPENV
-301 MVANQGNLILLVMD
+301 MVTNKGNLILLVMD
-315 DTAPQGFV
+315 NTNPQGII
-323 DSFNAIELGG
+323 DSFNALELDGE
-333 DTEEKP
+333 TEEKP
-339 EEKPEQDK
+339 EEDK
-347 PVVTADGL
+347 PIVNADGL

-368 INTQY
+368 INTEY
-373 VTNFASKIES
+373 VTNFTNKVES
-383 ISNEYLKDAAN
+383 VCKEYLSGSSN

-400 PSKQYFINDKVET
+400 PSKQYFINDKVEN

-425 SGIKSAKEI
+425 SGITSAKEI
-434 DLTGTLELEDYLKTD
+434 DLTGTLELDDYLKTD
-449 PHWKQEGLQEVLNTL
+449 PHWKQEGLQGVLDAL
-464 GKTMGFT
+464 GETMGFT
-471 VDLSTYTK
+471 VDLSTFTK

-487 QHGYKKENFAHETM
+487 QHGYNKENFAHETM
-501 TYLTNDAINN
+501 TYLTNEAIDN
-511 AVVDNFV
+511 ATVDNFQ
-518 DKTFTKVY
+518 DKDFTKVY

-532 SDTPYDMFLSGPT
+532 TSTPYDMFLSGST
-545 PLITITNESAK
+545 PLLTITNDSAK
-556 TDKELV
+556 SDKELV

-588 RYMASSLLPQHVD
+588 RYMASSLLPQYVD

-620 LK
+620 LR

>member
-30 SDISNHWA
+30 NDISNHWA
-38 KDNIQKFIDAGIING
+38 KDYIEKFIDAGVING
-53 YQDDTFRP
+53 YEDDTFRP
-61 DNNMTRAEFATILSK
+61 NNNMTRAEFATVLSK
-76 LLDDPNVPTEHRYT
+76 LLDDPSVPTDHRYT
-90 DVPEN
+90 DVPES

-109 IVSEDEKFNPQNNV
+109 IISEDEKFNPQNNI

-132 ARAMRLTATDTTVVN
+132 ARATRLTATDTSVVN

-152 DKISD
+152 NTISD
-157 YALNAVAA
+157 YALDAVAA
-165 FVEKGYTNG
+165 FVENGYTNG
-174 YEDGT
+174 YQDGT

-203 ADSLEGI
+203 ANSLEGI
-210 MKSIYKGVT
+210 MKSIYEGVELET
-219 AQIPATDITTI
+219 PATAITTI
-230 TADNVQYYL
+230 TADNVEYYL
-239 GLKTMD
+239 GLKTID

-255 MISSAAH
+255 MMSSSAH

-292 CVGVDPKNV
+292 CVGVDPENV
-301 MVANQGNLILLVMD
+301 MVTNKGNLILLVMD
-315 DTAPQGFV
+315 NTNPQGII
-323 DSFNAIELGG
+323 DSFNALELDGE
-333 DTEEKP
+333 TEEKP
-339 EEKPEQDK
+339 EEDK
-347 PVVTADGL
+347 PIVNADGL

-368 INTQY
+368 INTEY
-373 VTNFASKIES
+373 VTNFTNKVES
-383 ISNEYLKDAAN
+383 VCKEYLSGASN

-400 PSKQYFINDKVET
+400 PSKQYFINDKVEN

-425 SGIKSAKEI
+425 SGITSAKEI
-434 DLTGTLELEDYLKTD
+434 DLTGTLELDDYLKTD
-449 PHWKQEGLQEVLNTL
+449 PHWKQEGLQGVLDAL
-464 GKTMGFT
+464 GETMGFT
-471 VDLSTYTK
+471 VDLSTFTK

-487 QHGYKKENFAHETM
+487 QHGYNKENFAHETM
-501 TYLTNDAINN
+501 TYLTNEAIDN
-511 AVVDNFV
+511 ATVDNFQ
-518 DKTFTKVY
+518 DKDFTKVY
-526 NTAKLE
+526 NTANLE
-532 SDTPYDMFLSGPT
+532 TATPYDMFLSGST
-545 PLITITNESAK
+545 PLLTITNDSAK
-556 TDKELV
+556 SDKELV

-588 RYMASSLLPQHVD
+588 RYMASSLLPQYVD

-620 LK
+620 LR

>member
-30 SDISNHWA
+30 NDISNHWA
-38 KDNIQKFIDAGIING
+38 KDYIEKFIDAGVING
-53 YQDDTFRP
+53 YEDDTFRP
-61 DNNMTRAEFATILSK
+61 NNNMTRAEFATVLSK
-76 LLDDPNVPTEHRYT
+76 LLDDPSVPTDHRYT
-90 DVPEN
+90 DVPES

-109 IVSEDEKFNPQNNV
+109 IISEDEKFNPQNNI

-132 ARAMRLTATDTTVVN
+132 ARATRLTATDTSVVN

-152 DKISD
+152 NTISD
-157 YALNAVAA
+157 YALDAVAA
-165 FVEKGYTNG
+165 FVENGYTNG
-174 YEDGT
+174 YQDGT

-203 ADSLEGI
+203 ANSLEGI
-210 MKSIYKGVT
+210 MKSIYEGVELET
-219 AQIPATDITTI
+219 PATAITTI
-230 TADNVQYYL
+230 TADNVEYYL
-239 GLKTMD
+239 GLKTID

-255 MISSAAH
+255 MMSSSAH

-277 MMNDIKENVNPQKWI
+277 MMNDIKEHVNPQKWI
-292 CVGVDPKNV
+292 CVGVDPENV
-301 MVANQGNLILLVMD
+301 MVTNKGNLILLVMD
-315 DTAPQGFV
+315 NTNPQGII
-323 DSFNAIELGG
+323 DSFNALELDGE
-333 DTEEKP
+333 TEEKP
-339 EEKPEQDK
+339 EEDK
-347 PVVTADGL
+347 PIVNADGL

-368 INTQY
+368 INTEY
-373 VTNFASKIES
+373 VTNFTNKVES
-383 ISNEYLKDAAN
+383 VCKEYLSGASN

-400 PSKQYFINDKVET
+400 PSKQYFINDKVEN

-425 SGIKSAKEI
+425 SGITSAKEI
-434 DLTGTLELEDYLKTD
+434 DLTGTLELDDYLKTD
-449 PHWKQEGLQEVLNTL
+449 PHWKQEGLQGVLDAL
-464 GKTMGFT
+464 GETMGFT
-471 VDLSTYTK
+471 VDLSTFTK

-487 QHGYKKENFAHETM
+487 QHGYNKENFAHETM
-501 TYLTNDAINN
+501 TYLTNEAIDN
-511 AVVDNFV
+511 ATVDNFQ
-518 DKTFTKVY
+518 DKDFTKVY

-532 SDTPYDMFLSGPT
+532 TSTPYDMFLSGST
-545 PLITITNESAK
+545 PLLTITNDSAK
-556 TDKELV
+556 SDKELV

-588 RYMASSLLPQHVD
+588 RYMASSLLPQYVD

-620 LK
+620 LR

>member
-30 SDISNHWA
+30 NDISNHWA
-38 KDNIQKFIDAGIING
+38 KDYIEKFIDAGVING
-53 YQDDTFRP
+53 YEDDTFRP
-61 DNNMTRAEFATILSK
+61 NNNMTRAEFATVLSK
-76 LLDDPNVPTEHRYT
+76 LLDDPSVPTDHRYT
-90 DVPEN
+90 DVPES

-109 IVSEDEKFNPQNNV
+109 IISEDEKFNPQNNI

-132 ARAMRLTATDTTVVN
+132 ARATRLTATDTSVVN

-152 DKISD
+152 NTISD
-157 YALNAVAA
+157 YALDAVAA
-165 FVEKGYTNG
+165 FVENGYTNG
-174 YEDGT
+174 YQDGT

-203 ADSLEGI
+203 ANSLEGI
-210 MKSIYKGVT
+210 MKSIYEGVELET
-219 AQIPATDITTI
+219 PATAITTI
-230 TADNVQYYL
+230 TADNVEYYL
-239 GLKTMD
+239 GLKTID

-255 MISSAAH
+255 MMSSSAH

-292 CVGVDPKNV
+292 CVGVDPENV
-301 MVANQGNLILLVMD
+301 MVTNKGNLILLVMD
-315 DTAPQGFV
+315 NTNPQGII
-323 DSFNAIELGG
+323 DSFNALELDGE
-333 DTEEKP
+333 TEEKP
-339 EEKPEQDK
+339 EEDK
-347 PVVTADGL
+347 PIVNADGL

-368 INTQY
+368 INTEY
-373 VTNFASKIES
+373 VTNFTNKVES
-383 ISNEYLKDAAN
+383 VCKEYLSGASN

-400 PSKQYFINDKVET
+400 PSKQYFINDKVEN

-425 SGIKSAKEI
+425 SGITSAKEI
-434 DLTGTLELEDYLKTD
+434 DLTGTLELDDYLKTD
-449 PHWKQEGLQEVLNTL
+449 PHWKQEGLQGVLDAL
-464 GKTMGFT
+464 GETMGFT
-471 VDLSTYTK
+471 VDLSTFTK

-487 QHGYKKENFAHETM
+487 QHGYNKENFAHETM
-501 TYLTNDAINN
+501 TYLTNEAIDN
-511 AVVDNFV
+511 ATVDNFQ
-518 DKTFTKVY
+518 DKDFTKVY

-532 SDTPYDMFLSGPT
+532 TSTPYDMFLSGST
-545 PLITITNESAK
+545 PLLTITNDSAK
-556 TDKELV
+556 SDKELV

-573 PLLIENYKTITLVDL
+573 PLLIENYKTITFVDL
-588 RYMASSLLPQHVD
+588 RYMASSLLPQYVD

-620 LK
+620 LR

>member
-1 MSKKTFLSR
+1 MNKKTLLSR

-38 KDNIQKFIDAGIING
+38 ESNIQKFIDAGVING
-53 YQDDTFRP
+53 YEDNTFRP
-61 DNNMTRAEFATILSK
+61 NNNMTRAEFATILSK
-76 LLDDPNVPTEHRYT
+76 LLDGPSVPTEHRYS
-90 DVPEN
+90 DVPET

-109 IVSEDEKFNPQNNV
+109 IVSVDEKFNPQNNI

-132 ARAMRLTATDTTVVN
+132 ARAMRLNANDTSVVN

-165 FVEKGYTNG
+165 FVENGYTNG

-179 IRPKNN
+179 LKPKNN

-203 ADSLEGI
+203 TNSLEGI
-210 MKSIYKGVT
+210 MKSIYEGVELE
-219 AQIPATDITTI
+219 IPATAITNI
-230 TADNVQYYL
+230 TSDNVEYYL
-239 GLKTMD
+239 GLKTID

-255 MISSAAH
+255 MMSSYAH
-262 SVCLVRVKDGTDVTK
+262 SVCLVRVKDGTDVAQ
-277 MMNDIKENVNPQKWI
+277 MMKDIKENVNPQKWI
-292 CVGVDPKNV
+292 CVGVEPENV
-301 MVANQGNLILLVMD
+301 MVTNQDNLILLVMD
-315 DTAPQGFV
+315 NTNPQGIV
-323 DSFNAIELGG
+323 DSFNVLGG
-333 DTEEKP
+333 ETEQEPEQKP
-339 EEKPEQDK
+339 EENIPT
-347 PVVTADGL
+347 VNADGL
-355 IQYNDFY
+355 IKYNDFY

-368 INTQY
+368 INTEY
-373 VTNFASKIES
+373 VTNFTNKVES
-383 ISNEYLKDAAN
+383 VCNEYIKDAAN

-400 PSKQYFINDKVET
+400 PSKQYFINDKVEN

-425 SGIKSAKEI
+425 SGIKTAKEI

-464 GKTMGFT
+464 GETMGFT
-471 VDLSTYTK
+471 VDLSTFTK

-487 QHGYKKENFAHETM
+487 QHGYNKENFAHETM

-511 AVVDNFV
+511 ATVDNFQ

-532 SDTPYDMFLSGPT
+532 TATPYDMFLSGST
-545 PLITITNESAK
+545 PLLTITNESAK
-556 TDKELV
+556 SDKELV
-562 MFRDSYACSLA
+562 IFRDSYACSLA

-588 RYMASSLLPQHVD
+588 RYMASSLLPQYVD

-620 LK
+620 LR

>member
-30 SDISNHWA
+30 NDISNHWA
-38 KDNIQKFIDAGIING
+38 KDYIEKFIDAGVING
-53 YQDDTFRP
+53 YEDDTFRP
-61 DNNMTRAEFATILSK
+61 NNNMTRAEFATVLSK
-76 LLDDPNVPTEHRYT
+76 LLDDPSVPTDHRYT
-90 DVPEN
+90 DVPES

-109 IVSEDEKFNPQNNV
+109 IISEDEKFNPQNNI

-132 ARAMRLTATDTTVVN
+132 ARATRLTATDTSVVN

-152 DKISD
+152 NTISD
-157 YALNAVAA
+157 YALDAVAA
-165 FVEKGYTNG
+165 FVENGYTNG
-174 YEDGT
+174 YQDGT

-203 ADSLEGI
+203 ANSLEGI
-210 MKSIYKGVT
+210 MKSIYEGVELET
-219 AQIPATDITTI
+219 PATAITTI
-230 TADNVQYYL
+230 TADNVEYYL
-239 GLKTMD
+239 GLKTID

-255 MISSAAH
+255 MMSSSAH
-262 SVCLVRVKDGTDVTK
+262 SACLVRVKDGTDVTK

-292 CVGVDPKNV
+292 CVGVDPENV
-301 MVANQGNLILLVMD
+301 MVTNKGNLILLVMD
-315 DTAPQGFV
+315 NTNPQGII
-323 DSFNAIELGG
+323 DSFNALELDGE
-333 DTEEKP
+333 TEEKP
-339 EEKPEQDK
+339 EEDK
-347 PVVTADGL
+347 PIVNADGL

-368 INTQY
+368 INTEY
-373 VTNFASKIES
+373 VTNFTNKVES
-383 ISNEYLKDAAN
+383 VCKEYLSGASN

-400 PSKQYFINDKVET
+400 PSKQYFINDKVEN

-425 SGIKSAKEI
+425 SGITSAKEI
-434 DLTGTLELEDYLKTD
+434 DLTGTLELDDYLKTD
-449 PHWKQEGLQEVLNTL
+449 PHWKQEGLQGVLDAL
-464 GKTMGFT
+464 GETMGFT
-471 VDLSTYTK
+471 VDLSTFTK

-487 QHGYKKENFAHETM
+487 QHGYNKENFAHETM
-501 TYLTNDAINN
+501 TYLTNEAIDN
-511 AVVDNFV
+511 ATVDNFQ
-518 DKTFTKVY
+518 DKDFTKVY

-532 SDTPYDMFLSGPT
+532 TATPYDMFLSGST
-545 PLITITNESAK
+545 PLLTITNDPAK
-556 TDKELV
+556 SDKELV

-588 RYMASSLLPQHVD
+588 RYMASSLLPQYVD

-620 LK
+620 LR

>member
-30 SDISNHWA
+30 NDISNHWA
-38 KDNIQKFIDAGIING
+38 KDYIEKFIDAGVING
-53 YQDDTFRP
+53 YEDDTFRP
-61 DNNMTRAEFATILSK
+61 NNNMTRAEFATVLSK
-76 LLDDPNVPTEHRYT
+76 LLDDPSVPTDHRYT
-90 DVPEN
+90 DVPES

-109 IVSEDEKFNPQNNV
+109 IISEDEKFNPQNNI

-132 ARAMRLTATDTTVVN
+132 ARATRLTATDTSVVN

-152 DKISD
+152 NTISD
-157 YALNAVAA
+157 YALDAVAA
-165 FVEKGYTNG
+165 FVENGYTNG
-174 YEDGT
+174 YQDGT

-203 ADSLEGI
+203 ANSLEGI
-210 MKSIYKGVT
+210 MKSIYEGVELET
-219 AQIPATDITTI
+219 PATAITTI
-230 TADNVQYYL
+230 TADNVEYYL
-239 GLKTMD
+239 GLKTID

-255 MISSAAH
+255 MMSSSAH
-262 SVCLVRVKDGTDVTK
+262 SACLVRVKDGTDVTK

-292 CVGVDPKNV
+292 CVGVDPENV
-301 MVANQGNLILLVMD
+301 MVTNKGNLILLVMD
-315 DTAPQGFV
+315 NTNPQGII
-323 DSFNAIELGG
+323 DSFNALELDGE
-333 DTEEKP
+333 TEEKP
-339 EEKPEQDK
+339 EEDK
-347 PVVTADGL
+347 PIVNADGL

-368 INTQY
+368 INTEY
-373 VTNFASKIES
+373 VTNFTNKVES
-383 ISNEYLKDAAN
+383 VCKEYLSGASN

-400 PSKQYFINDKVET
+400 PSKQYFINDKVEN

-425 SGIKSAKEI
+425 SGITSAKEI
-434 DLTGTLELEDYLKTD
+434 DLTGTLELDDYLKTD
-449 PHWKQEGLQEVLNTL
+449 PHWKQEGLQGVLDAL
-464 GKTMGFT
+464 GEAMGFT
-471 VDLSTYTK
+471 VDLSTFTK

-487 QHGYKKENFAHETM
+487 QHGYNKENFAHETM
-501 TYLTNDAINN
+501 TYLTNEAIDN
-511 AVVDNFV
+511 ATVDNFQ
-518 DKTFTKVY
+518 DKDFTKVY

-532 SDTPYDMFLSGPT
+532 TATPYDMFLSGST
-545 PLITITNESAK
+545 PLLTITNDPAK
-556 TDKELV
+556 SDKELV

-588 RYMASSLLPQHVD
+588 RYMASSLLPQYVD

-620 LK
+620 LR

>member
-10 SAAIAMSAVLLSSSM
+10 SASIAMSAVLLSSSM

-30 SDISNHWA
+30 NDISNHWA
-38 KDNIQKFIDAGIING
+38 KDYIEKFIDAGVING
-53 YQDDTFRP
+53 YEDDTFRP
-61 DNNMTRAEFATILSK
+61 NNNMTRAEFATVLSK
-76 LLDDPNVPTEHRYT
+76 LLDDPSVPTDHRYT
-90 DVPEN
+90 DVPES

-109 IVSEDEKFNPQNNV
+109 IISEDEKFNPQNNI

-132 ARAMRLTATDTTVVN
+132 ARATRLTATDTSVVN

-152 DKISD
+152 NTISD
-157 YALNAVAA
+157 YALDAVAA
-165 FVEKGYTNG
+165 FVENGYTNG
-174 YEDGT
+174 YQDGT

-203 ADSLEGI
+203 ANSLEGI
-210 MKSIYKGVT
+210 MKSIYEGVEFET
-219 AQIPATDITTI
+219 PATAITTI
-230 TADNVQYYL
+230 TADNVEYYL
-239 GLKTMD
+239 GLKTID

-255 MISSAAH
+255 MMSSSAH

-292 CVGVDPKNV
+292 CVGVDPENV
-301 MVANQGNLILLVMD
+301 MVTNKGNLILLVMD
-315 DTAPQGFV
+315 NTNPQGII
-323 DSFNAIELGG
+323 DSFNALELDGE
-333 DTEEKP
+333 TEEKP
-339 EEKPEQDK
+339 EEDK
-347 PVVTADGL
+347 PIVNADGL

-368 INTQY
+368 INTEY
-373 VTNFASKIES
+373 VTNFTNKVES
-383 ISNEYLKDAAN
+383 VCKEYLSGASN

-400 PSKQYFINDKVET
+400 PSKQYFINDKVEN

-425 SGIKSAKEI
+425 SGITSAKEI
-434 DLTGTLELEDYLKTD
+434 DLTGTLELDDYLKTD
-449 PHWKQEGLQEVLNTL
+449 PHWKQEGLQGVLDAL
-464 GKTMGFT
+464 GETMGFT
-471 VDLSTYTK
+471 VDLSTFTK

-487 QHGYKKENFAHETM
+487 QHGYNKENFAHETM
-501 TYLTNDAINN
+501 TYLTNEAIDN
-511 AVVDNFV
+511 ATVDNFQ
-518 DKTFTKVY
+518 DKDFTKVY

-532 SDTPYDMFLSGPT
+532 TATPYDMFLSGST
-545 PLITITNESAK
+545 PLLTITNDSAK
-556 TDKELV
+556 SDKELV

-588 RYMASSLLPQHVD
+588 RYMASSLLPQYVD

-620 LK
+620 LR

>member
-30 SDISNHWA
+30 NDISNHWA
-38 KDNIQKFIDAGIING
+38 KDYIEKFIDAGVING
-53 YQDDTFRP
+53 YEDDTFRP
-61 DNNMTRAEFATILSK
+61 NNNMTRAEFATVLSK
-76 LLDDPNVPTEHRYT
+76 LLDDPSVPTDHRYT
-90 DVPEN
+90 DVPES

-109 IVSEDEKFNPQNNV
+109 IISEDEKFNPQNNI

-132 ARAMRLTATDTTVVN
+132 ARATRLTATDTSVIN

-152 DKISD
+152 NTISD
-157 YALNAVAA
+157 YALDAVAA
-165 FVEKGYTNG
+165 FVENGYTNG
-174 YEDGT
+174 YQDGT

-185 ITRAECVKL
+185 ITRAECVKF

-203 ADSLEGI
+203 ANSLEGI
-210 MKSIYKGVT
+210 MKSIYEGVELET
-219 AQIPATDITTI
+219 PATAITTI
-230 TADNVQYYL
+230 TADNVEYYL
-239 GLKTMD
+239 GLKTID

-255 MISSAAH
+255 MMSSSAH

-292 CVGVDPKNV
+292 CVGVDPENV
-301 MVANQGNLILLVMD
+301 MVTNKGNLILLVMD
-315 DTAPQGFV
+315 NTNPQGII
-323 DSFNAIELGG
+323 DSFNALELDGE
-333 DTEEKP
+333 TEEKP
-339 EEKPEQDK
+339 EEDK
-347 PVVTADGL
+347 PIVNADGL

-368 INTQY
+368 INTEY
-373 VTNFASKIES
+373 VTNFTNKVES
-383 ISNEYLKDAAN
+383 VCKEYLSGASN

-400 PSKQYFINDKVET
+400 PSKQYFINDKVEN

-425 SGIKSAKEI
+425 SGITSAKEI
-434 DLTGTLELEDYLKTD
+434 DLTGTLELDDYLKTD
-449 PHWKQEGLQEVLNTL
+449 PHWKQEGLQGVLDAL
-464 GKTMGFT
+464 GETMGFT
-471 VDLSTYTK
+471 VDLSTFTK

-487 QHGYKKENFAHETM
+487 QHGYNKENFAHETM
-501 TYLTNDAINN
+501 TYLTNEAIDN
-511 AVVDNFV
+511 ATVDNFQ
-518 DKTFTKVY
+518 DKDFTKVY

-532 SDTPYDMFLSGPT
+532 TATPYDMFLSGST
-545 PLITITNESAK
+545 PLLTITNDSAK
-556 TDKELV
+556 SDKEVV

-588 RYMASSLLPQHVD
+588 RYMASSLLPQYVD

-620 LK
+620 LR

>member
-30 SDISNHWA
+30 NDISNHWA
-38 KDNIQKFIDAGIING
+38 KDYIEKFIDAGVING
-53 YQDDTFRP
+53 YEDDTFRP
-61 DNNMTRAEFATILSK
+61 NNNMTRAEFATVLSK
-76 LLDDPNVPTEHRYT
+76 LLDDPSVPTDHRYT
-90 DVPEN
+90 DVPES

-109 IVSEDEKFNPQNNV
+109 IISEDEKFNPQNNI

-132 ARAMRLTATDTTVVN
+132 ARATRLTATDTSVVN

-152 DKISD
+152 NTISD
-157 YALNAVAA
+157 YALDAVAA
-165 FVEKGYTNG
+165 FVENSYTNG
-174 YEDGT
+174 YQDGT

-203 ADSLEGI
+203 ANSLEGI
-210 MKSIYKGVT
+210 MKSIYEGVELET
-219 AQIPATDITTI
+219 PATAITTI
-230 TADNVQYYL
+230 TADNVEYYL
-239 GLKTMD
+239 GLKTID

-255 MISSAAH
+255 MMSSSAH

-292 CVGVDPKNV
+292 CVGVDPENV
-301 MVANQGNLILLVMD
+301 MVTNKGNLILLVMD
-315 DTAPQGFV
+315 NTNPQGII
-323 DSFNAIELGG
+323 DSFNALELDGE
-333 DTEEKP
+333 TEEKP
-339 EEKPEQDK
+339 EEDK
-347 PVVTADGL
+347 PIVNADGL

-368 INTQY
+368 INTEY
-373 VTNFASKIES
+373 VTNFTNKVES
-383 ISNEYLKDAAN
+383 VCKEYLSGASN

-400 PSKQYFINDKVET
+400 PSKQYFINDKVEN

-425 SGIKSAKEI
+425 SGITSAKEI
-434 DLTGTLELEDYLKTD
+434 DLTGTLELDDYLKTD
-449 PHWKQEGLQEVLNTL
+449 PHWKQEGLQGVLDAL
-464 GKTMGFT
+464 GETMGFT
-471 VDLSTYTK
+471 VDLSTFTK

-487 QHGYKKENFAHETM
+487 QHGYNKENFAHETM
-501 TYLTNDAINN
+501 TYLTNEAIDN
-511 AVVDNFV
+511 ATVDNFQ
-518 DKTFTKVY
+518 DKDFTKVY

-532 SDTPYDMFLSGPT
+532 TSTPYDMFLSGST
-545 PLITITNESAK
+545 PLLTITNDSAK
-556 TDKELV
+556 SDKELV

-588 RYMASSLLPQHVD
+588 RYMASSLLPQYVD

-620 LK
+620 LR

>member
-30 SDISNHWA
+30 NDISNHWA
-38 KDNIQKFIDAGIING
+38 KDYIEKFIDAGVING
-53 YQDDTFRP
+53 YEDDTFRP
-61 DNNMTRAEFATILSK
+61 NNNMTRAEFATVLSK
-76 LLDDPNVPTEHRYT
+76 LLDDPSVPTDHRYT
-90 DVPEN
+90 DVPES

-109 IVSEDEKFNPQNNV
+109 IISEDEKFNPQNNI

-132 ARAMRLTATDTTVVN
+132 ARATRLTATDTSVVN

-152 DKISD
+152 NTISD
-157 YALNAVAA
+157 YALDAVAA
-165 FVEKGYTNG
+165 FVENGYTNG
-174 YEDGT
+174 YQDGT

-203 ADSLEGI
+203 ANSLEGI
-210 MKSIYKGVT
+210 MKSIYEGVELET
-219 AQIPATDITTI
+219 PATAITTI
-230 TADNVQYYL
+230 TADNVEYYL
-239 GLKTMD
+239 GLKTID

-255 MISSAAH
+255 MMSSSAH

-292 CVGVDPKNV
+292 CVGVDPENV
-301 MVANQGNLILLVMD
+301 MVTNKGNLILLVMD
-315 DTAPQGFV
+315 NTNPQGII
-323 DSFNAIELGG
+323 DSFNALELDGE
-333 DTEEKP
+333 TEEKP
-339 EEKPEQDK
+339 EEDK
-347 PVVTADGL
+347 PIVNADGL

-368 INTQY
+368 INTEY
-373 VTNFASKIES
+373 VTNFTNKVES
-383 ISNEYLKDAAN
+383 VCKEYLSGASN

-400 PSKQYFINDKVET
+400 PSKQYFINDKVEN

-425 SGIKSAKEI
+425 SGITSAKEI
-434 DLTGTLELEDYLKTD
+434 DLTGTLELDDYLKTD
-449 PHWKQEGLQEVLNTL
+449 PHWKQEGLQGVLDAL
-464 GKTMGFT
+464 GETMGFT
-471 VDLSTYTK
+471 VDLSTFTK

-487 QHGYKKENFAHETM
+487 QHGYNKENFAHETM
-501 TYLTNDAINN
+501 TYLTNEAIDN
-511 AVVDNFV
+511 ATVDNFQ
-518 DKTFTKVY
+518 DKDFTKVY

-532 SDTPYDMFLSGPT
+532 TSTPYDMFLSGST
-545 PLITITNESAK
+545 PLLTITNDSAK
-556 TDKELV
+556 SDKELV

-588 RYMASSLLPQHVD
+588 RYMASSLLPQYVD

-620 LK
+620 LR

>member
-30 SDISNHWA
+30 NDISNHWA
-38 KDNIQKFIDAGIING
+38 KDYIEKFIDAGVING
-53 YQDDTFRP
+53 YEDDTFRP
-61 DNNMTRAEFATILSK
+61 NNNMTRAEFATVLSK
-76 LLDDPNVPTEHRYT
+76 LLDDPSVPTDHRYT
-90 DVPEN
+90 DVPES

-109 IVSEDEKFNPQNNV
+109 IISEDEKFNPQNNI

-132 ARAMRLTATDTTVVN
+132 ARATRLTATDTSVVN

-152 DKISD
+152 NTISD
-157 YALNAVAA
+157 YALDAVAA
-165 FVEKGYTNG
+165 FVENGYTNG
-174 YEDGT
+174 YQDGT

-203 ADSLEGI
+203 ANSLEGI
-210 MKSIYKGVT
+210 MKSIYEGVELET
-219 AQIPATDITTI
+219 PATAITTI
-230 TADNVQYYL
+230 TADNVEYYL
-239 GLKTMD
+239 GLKTID

-255 MISSAAH
+255 MMSSSAH

-292 CVGVDPKNV
+292 CVGVDPENV
-301 MVANQGNLILLVMD
+301 MVTNKGNLILLVMD
-315 DTAPQGFV
+315 NTNPQGII
-323 DSFNAIELGG
+323 DSFNALELDGE
-333 DTEEKP
+333 TEEKP
-339 EEKPEQDK
+339 EEDK
-347 PVVTADGL
+347 PIVNADGL

-368 INTQY
+368 INTEY
-373 VTNFASKIES
+373 VTNFTNKVES
-383 ISNEYLKDAAN
+383 VCKEYLSGASN

-400 PSKQYFINDKVET
+400 PSKQYFINDKVEN

-425 SGIKSAKEI
+425 SGITSAKEI
-434 DLTGTLELEDYLKTD
+434 DLTGTLELDDYLKTD
-449 PHWKQEGLQEVLNTL
+449 PHWKQDSLQKVLNAL
-464 GKTMGFT
+464 GETMGFT
-471 VDLSTYTK
+471 VDLSTFTK

-487 QHGYKKENFAHETM
+487 QHGYNKENFAHETM

-511 AVVDNFV
+511 ATVDNFQ
-518 DKTFTKVY
+518 DKDFTKVY

-532 SDTPYDMFLSGPT
+532 TDTPYDMFLSGST
-545 PLITITNESAK
+545 PLLTITNESAK
-556 TDKELV
+556 SDKELV

-588 RYMASSLLPQHVD
+588 RYMASSLLPQYVD

-607 LFMYNDQIINTVV
+607 LFIYNDQIINTVV
-620 LK
+620 LR

>member
-30 SDISNHWA
+30 NDISNHWA
-38 KDNIQKFIDAGIING
+38 KDYIEKFIDAGVING
-53 YQDDTFRP
+53 YEDDTFRP
-61 DNNMTRAEFATILSK
+61 NNNMTRAEFATVLSK
-76 LLDDPNVPTEHRYT
+76 LLDDPSVPTDHRYT
-90 DVPEN
+90 DVPES

-109 IVSEDEKFNPQNNV
+109 IISEDEKFNPQNNI

-132 ARAMRLTATDTTVVN
+132 ARATRLTATDTSVVN

-152 DKISD
+152 NTISD
-157 YALNAVAA
+157 YALDAVAA
-165 FVEKGYTNG
+165 FVENGYTNG
-174 YEDGT
+174 YQDGT

-203 ADSLEGI
+203 ANSLEGI
-210 MKSIYKGVT
+210 MKSIYEGVELET
-219 AQIPATDITTI
+219 PATAITTI
-230 TADNVQYYL
+230 TADNVEYYL
-239 GLKTMD
+239 GLKTID

-255 MISSAAH
+255 MMSSSAH

-277 MMNDIKENVNPQKWI
+277 MMSDIKENVNPQKWI
-292 CVGVDPKNV
+292 CVGVDPENV
-301 MVANQGNLILLVMD
+301 MVTNKGNLILLVMD
-315 DTAPQGFV
+315 NTNPQGII
-323 DSFNAIELGG
+323 DSFNALELDGE
-333 DTEEKP
+333 TEEKP
-339 EEKPEQDK
+339 EEDK
-347 PVVTADGL
+347 PIVNADGL

-368 INTQY
+368 INTEY
-373 VTNFASKIES
+373 VTNFTSKVES
-383 ISNEYLKDAAN
+383 VCKEYLSGASN

-400 PSKQYFINDKVET
+400 PSKQYFINDKVEN

-425 SGIKSAKEI
+425 SGITSAKEI
-434 DLTGTLELEDYLKTD
+434 DLTGTLELDDYLKTD
-449 PHWKQEGLQEVLNTL
+449 PHWKQEGLQGVLDAL
-464 GKTMGFT
+464 GETMGFT
-471 VDLSTYTK
+471 VDLSTFTK

-487 QHGYKKENFAHETM
+487 QHGYNKENFAHETM
-501 TYLTNDAINN
+501 TYLTNEAIDN
-511 AVVDNFV
+511 ATVDNFQ
-518 DKTFTKVY
+518 DKDFTKVY

-532 SDTPYDMFLSGPT
+532 TSTPYDMFLSGST
-545 PLITITNESAK
+545 PLLKITNDSAK
-556 TDKELV
+556 SDKELV

-588 RYMASSLLPQHVD
+588 RYMASSLLPQYVD

-620 LK
+620 LR

>member
-30 SDISNHWA
+30 NDISNHWA
-38 KDNIQKFIDAGIING
+38 KDYIEKFIDAGVING
-53 YQDDTFRP
+53 YEDDTFRP
-61 DNNMTRAEFATILSK
+61 NNNMTRAEFATVLSK
-76 LLDDPNVPTEHRYT
+76 LLDDPSVPTDHRYT
-90 DVPEN
+90 DVPES

-109 IVSEDEKFNPQNNV
+109 IISEDEKFNPQNNI

-132 ARAMRLTATDTTVVN
+132 ARATRLTATDTSVVN

-152 DKISD
+152 NTISD
-157 YALNAVAA
+157 YALDAVAA
-165 FVEKGYTNG
+165 FVENGYTNG
-174 YEDGT
+174 YQDGT

-203 ADSLEGI
+203 ANSLEGI
-210 MKSIYKGVT
+210 MKSIYEGVELET
-219 AQIPATDITTI
+219 PATAITTI
-230 TADNVQYYL
+230 TADNVEYYL
-239 GLKTMD
+239 GLKTID

-255 MISSAAH
+255 MMSSSAH

-292 CVGVDPKNV
+292 CVGVDPENV
-301 MVANQGNLILLVMD
+301 MVTNKGNLILLVMD
-315 DTAPQGFV
+315 NTNPQGII
-323 DSFNAIELGG
+323 DSFNALELDGE
-333 DTEEKP
+333 TEEKP
-339 EEKPEQDK
+339 EEDK
-347 PVVTADGL
+347 PIVNADGL

-368 INTQY
+368 INTEY
-373 VTNFASKIES
+373 VTNFTNKVES
-383 ISNEYLKDAAN
+383 VCKEYLSGASN

-400 PSKQYFINDKVET
+400 PSKQYFINDKVEN

-425 SGIKSAKEI
+425 SGITSAKEI
-434 DLTGTLELEDYLKTD
+434 DLTGTLELDDYLKTD
-449 PHWKQEGLQEVLNTL
+449 PHWKQEGLQGVLDAL
-464 GKTMGFT
+464 GETMGFT
-471 VDLSTYTK
+471 VDLSTFTK

-487 QHGYKKENFAHETM
+487 QHGYNKENFAHETM
-501 TYLTNDAINN
+501 TYLTNEAIDN
-511 AVVDNFV
+511 ATVDNFQ
-518 DKTFTKVY
+518 DKDFTKVY

-532 SDTPYDMFLSGPT
+532 TATPYDMFLSGST
-545 PLITITNESAK
+545 PLLTITNDSAK
-556 TDKELV
+556 SDKELV

-588 RYMASSLLPQHVD
+588 RYMASSLLPQYVD

-620 LK
+620 LR

>member
-10 SAAIAMSAVLLSSSM
+10 SASIAMSAVLLSSSM

-30 SDISNHWA
+30 NDISNHWA
-38 KDNIQKFIDAGIING
+38 KDYIEKFIDAGVING
-53 YQDDTFRP
+53 YEDDTFRP
-61 DNNMTRAEFATILSK
+61 NNNMTRAEFATVLSK
-76 LLDDPNVPTEHRYT
+76 LLDDPSVPTDHRYT
-90 DVPEN
+90 DVPES

-109 IVSEDEKFNPQNNV
+109 IISEDEKFNPQNNI

-132 ARAMRLTATDTTVVN
+132 ARATRLTATDTSVVN

-152 DKISD
+152 NTISD
-157 YALNAVAA
+157 YALDAVAA
-165 FVEKGYTNG
+165 FVENGYTNG
-174 YEDGT
+174 YQDGT

-203 ADSLEGI
+203 ANSLEGI
-210 MKSIYKGVT
+210 MKSIYEGVELET
-219 AQIPATDITTI
+219 PATAITTI
-230 TADNVQYYL
+230 TADNVEYYL
-239 GLKTMD
+239 GLKTID

-255 MISSAAH
+255 MMSSSAH

-292 CVGVDPKNV
+292 CVGVDPENV
-301 MVANQGNLILLVMD
+301 MVTNKGNLILLVMD
-315 DTAPQGFV
+315 NTNPQGII
-323 DSFNAIELGG
+323 DSFNALELDGE
-333 DTEEKP
+333 TEEKP
-339 EEKPEQDK
+339 EEDK
-347 PVVTADGL
+347 PIVNADGL

-368 INTQY
+368 MNTEY
-373 VTNFASKIES
+373 ITNFTNKVES
-383 ISNEYLKDAAN
+383 VCKEYLSGTSN

-400 PSKQYFINDKVET
+400 PSKQYFINDKVEN

-425 SGIKSAKEI
+425 SGITSAKEI
-434 DLTGTLELEDYLKTD
+434 DLTGTLELDDYLKTD
-449 PHWKQEGLQEVLNTL
+449 PHWKQEGLQGVLDAL
-464 GKTMGFT
+464 GETMGFT
-471 VDLSTYTK
+471 VDLSTFTK

-487 QHGYKKENFAHETM
+487 QHGYNKENFAHETM
-501 TYLTNDAINN
+501 TYLTNEAIDN
-511 AVVDNFV
+511 ATVDNFQ
-518 DKTFTKVY
+518 DKDFTKVY

-532 SDTPYDMFLSGPT
+532 TATPYDMFLSGST
-545 PLITITNESAK
+545 PLLTITNDSAK
-556 TDKELV
+556 SDKELV

>member
-30 SDISNHWA
+30 NDISNHWA
-38 KDNIQKFIDAGIING
+38 KDYIEKFIDAGVING
-53 YQDDTFRP
+53 YEDDTFRP
-61 DNNMTRAEFATILSK
+61 NNNMTRAEFATVLSK
-76 LLDDPNVPTEHRYT
+76 LLDDPSVPTDHRYT
-90 DVPEN
+90 DVPES

-109 IVSEDEKFNPQNNV
+109 IISEDEKFNPQNNI

-132 ARAMRLTATDTTVVN
+132 ARATRLTATDTSVVN

-152 DKISD
+152 NTISD
-157 YALNAVAA
+157 YALDAVAA
-165 FVEKGYTNG
+165 FVENGYTNG
-174 YEDGT
+174 YQDGT

-203 ADSLEGI
+203 ANSLEGI
-210 MKSIYKGVT
+210 MKSIYEGVELET
-219 AQIPATDITTI
+219 PATAITTI
-230 TADNVQYYL
+230 TADNVEYYL
-239 GLKTMD
+239 GLKTID

-255 MISSAAH
+255 MMSSSAH

-292 CVGVDPKNV
+292 CVGVDPENV
-301 MVANQGNLILLVMD
+301 MVTNKGNLILLVMD
-315 DTAPQGFV
+315 NTNPQGII
-323 DSFNAIELGG
+323 DSFNALELDGE
-333 DTEEKP
+333 TEEKP
-339 EEKPEQDK
+339 EEDK
-347 PVVTADGL
+347 PIVNADGL

-368 INTQY
+368 INTEY
-373 VTNFASKIES
+373 VTNFTSKVES
-383 ISNEYLKDAAN
+383 VCKEYLSGASN

-400 PSKQYFINDKVET
+400 PSKQYFINDKVEN

-425 SGIKSAKEI
+425 SGITSAKEI
-434 DLTGTLELEDYLKTD
+434 DLTGTLELDDYLKTD
-449 PHWKQEGLQEVLNTL
+449 PHWKQEGLQGVLDAL
-464 GKTMGFT
+464 GETMGFT
-471 VDLSTYTK
+471 VDLSTFTK

-487 QHGYKKENFAHETM
+487 QHGYNKENFAHETM
-501 TYLTNDAINN
+501 TYLTNEAIDN
-511 AVVDNFV
+511 ATVDNFQ
-518 DKTFTKVY
+518 DKDFTKVY

-532 SDTPYDMFLSGPT
+532 TSTPYDMFLSGST
-545 PLITITNESAK
+545 PLLTITNDSAK
-556 TDKELV
+556 SDKELV

-588 RYMASSLLPQHVD
+588 RYMASSLLPQYVD

-620 LK
+620 LR

>member
-30 SDISNHWA
+30 NDISNHWA
-38 KDNIQKFIDAGIING
+38 KDYIEKFIDAGVING
-53 YQDDTFRP
+53 YEDDTFRP
-61 DNNMTRAEFATILSK
+61 NNNMTRAEFATVLSK
-76 LLDDPNVPTEHRYT
+76 LLDDPSVPTDHRYT
-90 DVPEN
+90 DVPES

-109 IVSEDEKFNPQNNV
+109 IISEDEKFNPQNNI

-132 ARAMRLTATDTTVVN
+132 ARATRLTATDTSVVN

-152 DKISD
+152 NTISD
-157 YALNAVAA
+157 YALDAVAA
-165 FVEKGYTNG
+165 FVENGYTNG
-174 YEDGT
+174 YQDGT

-203 ADSLEGI
+203 ANSLEGI
-210 MKSIYKGVT
+210 MKSIYEGVEFET
-219 AQIPATDITTI
+219 PATAITTI
-230 TADNVQYYL
+230 TADNVEYYL
-239 GLKTMD
+239 GLKTID

-255 MISSAAH
+255 MMSSSAH

-292 CVGVDPKNV
+292 CVGVDPENV
-301 MVANQGNLILLVMD
+301 MVTNKGNLILLVMD
-315 DTAPQGFV
+315 NTNPQGII
-323 DSFNAIELGG
+323 DSFNALELDGE
-333 DTEEKP
+333 TEEKP
-339 EEKPEQDK
+339 EEDK
-347 PVVTADGL
+347 PIVNADGL

-368 INTQY
+368 INTEY
-373 VTNFASKIES
+373 VTNFTSKVES
-383 ISNEYLKDAAN
+383 VCKEYLSGASN

-400 PSKQYFINDKVET
+400 PSKQYFINDKVEN

-425 SGIKSAKEI
+425 SGITSAKEI
-434 DLTGTLELEDYLKTD
+434 DLTGTLELDDYLKTD
-449 PHWKQEGLQEVLNTL
+449 PHWKQEGLQCVLDAL
-464 GKTMGFT
+464 GETMGFT
-471 VDLSTYTK
+471 VDLSTFTK

-487 QHGYKKENFAHETM
+487 QHGYNKENFAHETM
-501 TYLTNDAINN
+501 TYLTNEAIDN
-511 AVVDNFV
+511 ATVDNFQ
-518 DKTFTKVY
+518 DKDFTKVY

-532 SDTPYDMFLSGPT
+532 TSTPYDMFLSGST
-545 PLITITNESAK
+545 PLLTITNDSAK
-556 TDKELV
+556 SDKELV

-588 RYMASSLLPQHVD
+588 RYMASSLLPQYVD

-620 LK
+620 LR